1 MGSRPAASIV
11 IDRMA
16 FIHQTVETMIKSMI
30 VAAAMLLGAMAAGLS
45 PRGSADG
52 AKAGAGPA
60 VVITEAGARDGL
72 TVAAGAGL
80 HVEAGLEA
88 GVPIARVAL
97 AVAPAPGAEPL
108 PAAVADGAAAM
119 PPRPARHEGP
129 PGPAAAG

>member
-1 MGSRPAASIV
+1 
-11 IDRMA
+11 
-16 FIHQTVETMIKSMI
+16 MIKSMI

-45 PRGSADG
+45 PRGGADG

-60 VVITEAGARDGL
+60 VVITEAGARDSL